1 MTLINQYVSLP
12 FYGLVVDTYYQINP
26 YHTDYIVKSPT
37 YNNERIHV
45 SSSIIDTSASF
56 SGIYTTTEKCN
67 KHQLAE
73 KLVFSNGT
81 VFTVE
86 FEKQDKSIR
95 KLVGYLSSTDTLLG
109 YSNVVDLELLVK
121 ENDLSTV
128 KRVVYH
134 NKLISIVIN
143 NVKYKLK

>member
-1 MTLINQYVSLP
+1 MINQFISIP
-12 FYGLVVDTYYQINP
+12 FYGLVVNEDTF
-26 YHTDYIVKSPT
+26 HYIIKSPT
-37 YNNERIHV
+37 YNNELISV
-45 SSSIIDTSASF
+45 TKNIITESASLNNK
-56 SGIYTTTEKCN
+56 YETTEKLN

-121 ENDLSTV
+121 ENDLSKV

-143 NVKYKLK
+143 NVKYELK

>member
-12 FYGLVVDTYYQINP
+12 FYGLIVNEDTYN
-26 YHTDYIVKSPT
+26 YIVKSPT
-37 YNNERIHV
+37 YNNELIYV
-45 SSSIIDTSASF
+45 SKNIITKSASF
-56 SGIYTTTEKCN
+56 NIKYDTTEKLN

-121 ENDLSTV
+121 ENDLSKV

-143 NVKYKLK
+143 NVKYELK